1 MSEKGPA
8 EDTVGWGWK
17 WKIAEMVSLSG
28 FQDLFQNSLVRYST
42 KTKQNK
48 PKKENNAHP
57 KPETQILFQQF
68 LVFKET
74 F

>member
-1 MSEKGPA
+1 MSEEGPA
-8 EDTVGWGWK
+8 EDTVGWGGK

-48 PKKENNAHP
+48 
-57 KPETQILFQQF
+57 
-68 LVFKET
+68 
-74 F
+74 